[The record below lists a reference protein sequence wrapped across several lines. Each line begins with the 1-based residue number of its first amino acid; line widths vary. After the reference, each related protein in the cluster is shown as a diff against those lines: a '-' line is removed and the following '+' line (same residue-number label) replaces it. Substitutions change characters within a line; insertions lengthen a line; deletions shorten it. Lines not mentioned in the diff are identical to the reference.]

1 MSSIPKN
8 ITSVNDWKNV
18 KLLLCLKITIFT
30 NYSQSLSDPRDYV
43 GEELLCPNLF
53 NPIWALRVNFM
64 VRLWQAVVQIGI
76 QILFEKWMAR
86 LWMVVE
92 VVGPDLAVNFTQEE
106 SDSDVVRR
114 GEVISATVTLQYLTF
129 WHLSNIGR
137 GKNNTFQ
144 LISSVIWR
152 GIVSIQNS

>member
-1 MSSIPKN
+1 
-8 ITSVNDWKNV
+8 
-18 KLLLCLKITIFT
+18 
-30 NYSQSLSDPRDYV
+30 
-43 GEELLCPNLF
+43 
-53 NPIWALRVNFM
+53 
-64 VRLWQAVVQIGI
+64 
-76 QILFEKWMAR
+76 
-86 LWMVVE
+86 MVVE

-106 SDSDVVRR
+106 SDSDVVGR

-144 LISSVIWR
+144 FISSVIWR